1 MNPVSASSKFEIQ
14 IEGET
19 ITFWLR
25 VQPRS
30 SKEELRL
37 DAQGQ
42 LRLRVTA
49 PPVAGEANEAVV
61 RFFARQLRIPTNSI
75 EIVTGRRSTRKLI
88 RIAGHPASQTAARLE
103 AHISKPK

>member
-1 MNPVSASSKFEIQ
+1 MNPVSASSKFEFQ
-14 IEGET
+14 AEGKKV
-19 ITFWLR
+19 TFWLR

-30 SKEELRL
+30 SKEELLL
-37 DAQGQ
+37 DGHG

-49 PPVAGEANEAVV
+49 PPVAGEANKAVV
-61 RFFARQLRIPTNSI
+61 EFFCRRLKIPTNSI

-88 RIAGHPASQTAARLE
+88 RIAGQPASQTAARLE